1 MNDAKL
7 GPASPIRE
15 GGAGK
20 QTRDEKQPGPPKAL
34 QDPAQQKAASDQQ
47 AGRAP
52 SPGRPVPP
60 PARAARMRLRH
71 WRLLASF
78 VVMVAMPIAVLVI
91 YLWSVALDQYSS
103 VAGFTVRKEEGGN
116 TSELIGG
123 LAQIAGSSLSSDSDI
138 LYEFIHSQSLVRT
151 IENEVGLIEHYSD
164 YWDED
169 PVFALWRDPSIEDL
183 EWYWRRIVRVS
194 YDANSGLIEVRVLAF
209 TPEKAQEIAQ
219 AIVRQSEDMIN
230 RLSEQAREDAM
241 RYARN
246 DLEEVVER
254 LKRAREA
261 LTAFRSRTQIVDPE
275 ADLQGRMGVMN
286 NLQQQLATAL
296 VDYDLLLETTHEND
310 PRLAQGRRR
319 IEVIRERIAQERK
332 SFATRSAEDTPDGED
347 YPSLIAEYEGL
358 VVDREFTEE
367 TYRASLAALDLA
379 RANAQRESRYLAT
392 YIQPT
397 LAESSEYPRRFTI
410 AGLCGLFLL
419 LSWSVLALVYYSIR
433 DRA

>member
-1 MNDAKL
+1 
-7 GPASPIRE
+7 
-15 GGAGK
+15 
-20 QTRDEKQPGPPKAL
+20 
-34 QDPAQQKAASDQQ
+34 
-47 AGRAP
+47 
-52 SPGRPVPP
+52 
-60 PARAARMRLRH
+60 MRLRH